1 MYLFGG
7 FNTTLMNDM
16 MMLDVD
22 AMHWSSV
29 APDSVALPSPRRCHT
44 LCASSGDDGKRLW
57 LFGGTDGQK
66 TVPHP
71 THKSPSVPCLA
82 VGTVIWDIASS
93 SNPEPWWARAKAYLN
108 LSPPRTTSD
117 ALVVFVHDDDANR
130 VSSVSRESSR

>member
-16 MMLDVD
+16 MILDVE

-29 APDSVALPSPRRCHT
+29 PPDSVALPSPRRCHT

-66 TVPHP
+66 TVSYP
-71 THKSPSVPCLA
+71 THKSPSISPSPCCRDGHLGHSLYV
-82 VGTVIWDIASS
+82 VGYCST
-93 SNPEPWWARAKAYLN
+93 L
-108 LSPPRTTSD
+108 LSLCPK
-117 ALVVFVHDDDANR
+117 VG
-130 VSSVSRESSR
+130 